1 MFETTAR
8 AIVAMLALVG
18 LPAAGAFAIDADTL
32 IAKHIEARG
41 GAESLRALTSLRR
54 QGHLIIPGANF
65 NISASTLVVRG
76 AGVRDEFALQG
87 LLFIDAFD
95 GKDAWKVDPSE
106 GRKDPARMSAD
117 EAKPLVLQADLDSP
131 LLDYQAKGHS
141 VEYLG
146 LDDIDGTPAHKLR
159 LHLKNGDEVVYY
171 IDPDTFMIIRDVQ
184 KQIVRGAQQE
194 TETDYG
200 EYEKVNGVYVPMSE
214 NSGPKNSDSSQKQQL
229 VFDTAV
235 ANGAADPAQFA
246 FPVRK

>member
-1 MFETTAR
+1 MNKAPVLGLLTS
-8 AIVAMLALVG
+8 LALVF
-18 LPAAGAFAIDADTL
+18 AATAAAIDADQL

-41 GAESLRALTSLRR
+41 GAASLRALKSLRR
-54 QGHLIIPGANF
+54 EGHLIIPGANY

-87 LLFIDAFD
+87 LIFINAFD
-95 GKDAWKVDPSE
+95 GKEAWKVDPSE

-131 LLDYQAKGHS
+131 LLDYRAKGHS

-171 IDPDTFMIIRDVQ
+171 IDPDTLMIIRDVQ
-184 KQIVRGAQQE
+184 KQLVRGAQQE

-200 EYEKVNGVYVPMSE
+200 EYEKVSGVYVAMSE
-214 NSGPKNSDSSQKQQL
+214 NSGPKNSESSRKQQL

-235 ANGAADPAQFA
+235 ANVAADPAQFA